1 MENDG
6 LWSLLNTP
14 LISGVVCVI
23 LATLLQIN
31 IESLRLNKKFFKE
44 IPCYVK
50 EAGVNSL
57 LFRFFYKEIPLEKIK
72 PLSAK
77 QKIVAISCSFIIAL
91 IIGGFSYYTV
101 KIVIETP
108 KGYTN
113 LKFIDTNEKFTLSEH
128 DAISYPN
135 KSQWRLNQD
144 VCHSDTYQNLSK
156 HFNISYDLLFMVCT
170 TVGLDKERVKIKAL
184 VDKFE
189 VDCLFVGVL
198 LLVFGVYA
206 LFFIMAL
213 CSPLVITPKLLKY
226 WHNYL
231 EKKYM
236 CL

>member
-1 MENDG
+1 MEIDG

-14 LISGVVCVI
+14 LFVGVACVI
-23 LATLLQIN
+23 LSALLELN
-31 IESLRLNKKFFKE
+31 NKSLRLNKKLFKE
-44 IPCYVK
+44 MPGYVK
-50 EAGVNSL
+50 EAGVSSL
-57 LFRFFYKEIPLEKIK
+57 LFRFFYKEVPLEQIK

-77 QKIVAISCSFIIAL
+77 QKIVAISCSFIIVL
-91 IIGGFSYYTV
+91 IVGGFSYYTA

-113 LKFIDTNEKFTLSEH
+113 LKFIDTNEKFILSEH

-135 KSQWRLNQD
+135 KSQWRLNQEI
-144 VCHSDTYQNLSK
+144 CHSDTYQNLSG
-156 HFNISYDLLFMVCT
+156 HFNISYDLLFMLCT
-170 TVGLDKERVKIKAL
+170 TVGLDKERVKIKEL
-184 VDKFE
+184 VDKFKIDR
-189 VDCLFVGVL
+189 VFVGVL
-198 LLVFGVYA
+198 LLVFGIYA